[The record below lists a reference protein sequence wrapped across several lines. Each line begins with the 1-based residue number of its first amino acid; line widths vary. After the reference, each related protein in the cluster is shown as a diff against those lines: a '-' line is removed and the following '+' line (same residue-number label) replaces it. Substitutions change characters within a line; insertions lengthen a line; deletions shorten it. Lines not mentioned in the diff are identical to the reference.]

1 MLRIT
6 GDGIPGGEEDDLR
19 SGRVGTFT
27 GRRLKRALFVSG
39 ICLFS
44 SMSVYALAPRESG
57 PTETV
62 PNLISNAGDTED
74 GRGLCVLYLEREL
87 WESFGTGVPDDA
99 AMSSELDLCKDVVSE
114 ERFFQSETA
123 SELESEITGLVK
135 GYPIETMVPT
145 IAKYDREIA
154 GLIVGIAKKESDW
167 GKHAPSDGAGD
178 CFNYW
183 GYKGASARGT
193 AMGYACFGSPV
204 EAAQIVGDRI
214 AELVAKRQASSPEK
228 LIVWKCG
235 NTCAG
240 HSPESVRSW
249 ISGVRVY
256 YDRIAKL

>member
-1 MLRIT
+1 
-6 GDGIPGGEEDDLR
+6 
-19 SGRVGTFT
+19 
-27 GRRLKRALFVSG
+27 
-39 ICLFS
+39 
-44 SMSVYALAPRESG
+44 MSVYALTPRESG
-57 PTETV
+57 PTEVV
-62 PNLISNAGDTED
+62 PSLISNASDAEAGK
-74 GRGLCVLYLEREL
+74 GLCVLYLEREL
-87 WESFGTGVPDDA
+87 WDSFGTGGPEDA
-99 AMSSELDLCKDVVSE
+99 TMSSELDLCKDVVSE

-123 SELESEITGLVK
+123 SELEAEIRTLVS
-135 GYPIETMVPT
+135 GYPIEAMVPT
-145 IAKYDREIA
+145 IAAYDREIA

-167 GKHAPSDGAGD
+167 GKHVPRDAAGD

-183 GYKGASARGT
+183 GYKGAGARGT

-214 AELVAKRQASSPEK
+214 AELVAKRQASTPEK

-256 YDRIAKL
+256 YDRIARL

>member
-19 SGRVGTFT
+19 SGRVGTFL
-27 GRRLKRALFVSG
+27 GRRLKQALFVSG

-44 SMSVYALAPRESG
+44 SMSVYALAPRESS

-62 PNLISNAGDTED
+62 PSLTASASDVED

-87 WESFGTGVPDDA
+87 WESFGTGEPDDTV
-99 AMSSELDLCKDVVSE
+99 MSSELDLCKEVVSE
-114 ERFFQSETA
+114 ERFFQSETE
-123 SELESEITGLVK
+123 SGLESEIAGLVG
-135 GYPIETMVPT
+135 GYPIEAMVPT
-145 IAKYDREIA
+145 IAEYDREIA

-167 GKHAPSDGAGD
+167 GRHVPRDAAGD

-183 GYKGASARGT
+183 GYKGAGARGT

-228 LIVWKCG
+228 MIVWKCG

-240 HSPESVRSW
+240 HSPESVRKW
-249 ISGVRVY
+249 IADVRVY
-256 YDRIAKL
+256 YDRIAKI